1 MVLSGTTN
9 EVTGS
14 VYTSNKFY
22 ITWSGRQNIEGN
34 YTDVTA
40 SFYLKPTYS
49 TAWFQS
55 EWVSATINI
64 NGTAMTW
71 SGNHSMSYPNIL
83 TIMTTTV
90 KVPHNSDGTK
100 SFTIS
105 GSVSIPGYTGTAS
118 IGNNSFTLNTIPRKS
133 SMTISTS
140 NLEIGSNCTVNVN
153 SASGS
158 FYHYIQFNIPGQG
171 TQFNLGQGGG
181 SKTFT
186 FPTSLATFITSGTS
200 TTCSFRLI
208 TSTSSTGWDNGAL
221 IGYGDYNGYTLNVP
235 ASMVPTVSTLT
246 YADTISAV
254 TTVTG
259 SNQILVQGKSNVIL
273 TAEASGVQGSTIT
286 DYSFT
291 SSNGAF
297 SSSGPLTAAIL
308 DLSKVE
314 IGTGT
319 QTITVT
325 ATDTR
330 GRTSTKTVDLTIRAY
345 SPPRITN
352 VGVARVTTATSTIR
366 VLKTVSI
373 ASVSNSSGTNAN
385 TYTVTIKTR
394 KNGTMDWTTS
404 NTESNTSAASVDLSS
419 FDTSSSWEVII
430 TAVDKFGDDSVRA
443 TVPTTKILFD
453 LNQDIGI
460 GVGKFHEKG
469 ILDVYG
475 DVYLSGGSYYKDN
488 ELIQSHALT
497 ESSGNALYRPPTYNL
512 DSLSSKTGFFRGDS
526 LSNRLN
532 PPGSHNW
539 QYVRLTT
546 HDDSW
551 HLQEAVDFNGV
562 MSAFRVKS
570 AGSWKP
576 WQQYAIQKTTPEFTG
591 VRYSKE
597 VTRVVNVGWGMS
609 LSFTRVG
616 GTVHVVTSS
625 VTTPSHPTNLI
636 RRPNLIPVGFTPAKR
651 SPDGSNNSEYYTPIT
666 HLDAGFIPGSILIMQ
681 SDGGIGLINKGPGK
695 HIIIG
700 MSYPTLD
707 EFPDDNPAN
716 VVNRN
721 LLSPGAA
728 KAAFGATST
737 YSASDD
743 TYTVTGVPAGDI
755 WGTGLE
761 LPQIV
766 VPYGE
771 SYRFSAEFFCTT
783 SIRIINDFNNGITG
797 VSVSI
802 NDNDNTS
809 KRVVSTNASGSLQAN
824 LGYWTIPANTWT
836 KIWWGSNN
844 DASSNSGK
852 LDITVSD
859 NFGISRNTITAN
871 TVFKVRKAK
880 FEYGAYVT
888 G

>member
-14 VYTSNKFY
+14 AYTSNKFY
-22 ITWSGRQNIEGN
+22 ITWSGKQNIEGN

-55 EWVSATINI
+55 EWVSATITI
-64 NGTAMTW
+64 NGTAKSW
-71 SGNHSMSYPNIL
+71 SGNHSMSYPNTL

-90 KVPHNSDGTK
+90 RVPHNSDGSKT
-100 SFTIS
+100 FNIS

-133 SMTISTS
+133 SMSISTS
-140 NLEIGSNCTVNVN
+140 TLEIGASCTVNVT
-153 SASGS
+153 SASSS
-158 FYHYIQFNIPGQG
+158 FYHYIQFNIPGRG

-200 TTCSFRLI
+200 TSCNFRLI
-208 TSTSSTGWDNGAL
+208 TSTSSSGWDNGAL

-235 ASMVPTVSTLT
+235 TSMVPTVSTLT

-259 SNQILVQGKSNVIL
+259 SNQILVQGKSKVTL
-273 TAEASGVQGSTIT
+273 TAAASGVEGSTIT
-286 DYSFT
+286 GYSFT

-297 SSSGPLTAAIL
+297 SSSGTTTTATL

-330 GRTSTKTVDLTIRAY
+330 GRTSTKTVNLTIRPY

-366 VLKTVSI
+366 ISKTVSI
-373 ASVSNSSGTNAN
+373 TSVANSSGTNAN

-394 KNGTMDWTTS
+394 KTGTSTWTT
-404 NTESNTSAASVDLSS
+404 NKTESNTSAASVDLSP
-419 FDTSSSWEVII
+419 FDTASSWEVVI
-430 TAVDKFGDDSVRA
+430 TAVDKFGDDSVTA

-469 ILDVYG
+469 ILDIYG
-475 DVYLSGGSYYKDN
+475 DVYLSGGNYYKDN
-488 ELIQSHALT
+488 ALIQNYAMTENDGRALRL
-497 ESSGNALYRPPTYNL
+497 NDFYDLN
-512 DSLSSKTGFFRGDS
+512 SLNSKTGFYMVS
-526 LSNRLN
+526 NSSNRLN
-532 PPGSHNW
+532 PYGSNPW
-539 QYVRLTT
+539 QYVRLTK
-546 HDDSW
+546 HNDDW
-551 HLQEAVDFNGV
+551 ALQEAVDFHGV
-562 MSAFRVKS
+562 MSAFRVK
-570 AGSWKP
+570 ANGSWKA

-597 VTRVVNVGWGMS
+597 VTRVVNVGWGMT
-609 LSFTRVG
+609 LNLTRVG
-616 GTVHVVTSS
+616 GTVHVASSSITTSA
-625 VTTPSHPTNLI
+625 HPTNII
-636 RRPNLIPVGFTPAKR
+636 RRPILIPVGFTPAKR
-651 SPDGSNNSEYYTPIT
+651 STDVGNSEYYTPIT
-666 HLDAGFIPGSILIMQ
+666 CIGNAGVPDSILIMQ
-681 SDGGIGLINKGPGK
+681 SDGGIGVANYGPGK
-695 HIIIG
+695 QIIIG

-728 KAAFGATST
+728 KAAYGATST

-761 LPQIV
+761 LPKII

-783 SIRIINDFNNGITG
+783 SIRIINDFNSDRDGAVN
-797 VSVSI
+797 

-809 KRVVSTNASGSLQAN
+809 KRVASTNASGSIQAN
-824 LGYWTIPANTWT
+824 VGYWTIPANTWT
-836 KIWWGSNN
+836 KIWWGSTN

-852 LDITVSD
+852 LDIKVFD

-871 TVFKVRKAK
+871 TVFKVRNAK
-880 FEYGAYVT
+880 FEYGTYVT